1 MFNSTT
7 LPNGLRLIHQEDKST
22 QMVAV
27 NTLYKVGSR
36 NEDPQHT
43 GFAHLFEHLMFGGSV
58 NIPDYDTPLQMA
70 SGENNAYTSADFTN
84 YYITI
89 PADNIE
95 TAFWLESDR
104 MLSLAFSKQ
113 SLEVQRKVVMEE
125 FKQNYLNQ
133 PYGDLGHLLFDLS
146 YKVHPYR
153 WPTIGLQLSHI
164 ADAKMA
170 DVKRF
175 FKKFYR
181 PDNAILAVVG
191 NISWERT
198 LDLVNK
204 WYGDI
209 PKGTVNMEKDKIPN
223 EPKQTRQ
230 RRKTVRRDVPNSIIV
245 MAFHIPSI
253 MHPDFTACDML
264 SDVLANGKSSRM
276 YQHLVVES
284 GMFVSAEAS
293 VIGRVDSG
301 LFVVE
306 AVIAPGAD
314 IDQCEKALWK
324 ELYDM
329 HNQAFDEREITKLK
343 NKFEANHNMQNIN
356 FLNRAQNM
364 AHCEAY
370 GDVNLLNNEVERYCK
385 TDAKK
390 LNEVAKNFIRKSN
403 SNVLRYLAKV
413 Q

>member
-1 MFNSTT
+1 
-7 LPNGLRLIHQEDKST
+7 
-22 QMVAV
+22 
-27 NTLYKVGSR
+27 
-36 NEDPQHT
+36 
-43 GFAHLFEHLMFGGSV
+43 
-58 NIPDYDTPLQMA
+58 
-70 SGENNAYTSADFTN
+70 
-84 YYITI
+84 
-89 PADNIE
+89 
-95 TAFWLESDR
+95 
-104 MLSLAFSKQ
+104 
-113 SLEVQRKVVMEE
+113 
-125 FKQNYLNQ
+125 
-133 PYGDLGHLLFDLS
+133 
-146 YKVHPYR
+146 
-153 WPTIGLQLSHI
+153 
-164 ADAKMA
+164 
-170 DVKRF
+170 
-175 FKKFYR
+175 
-181 PDNAILAVVG
+181 
-191 NISWERT
+191 
-198 LDLVNK
+198 
-204 WYGDI
+204 
-209 PKGTVNMEKDKIPN
+209 
-223 EPKQTRQ
+223 
-230 RRKTVRRDVPNSIIV
+230 
-245 MAFHIPSI
+245 
-253 MHPDFTACDML
+253 
-264 SDVLANGKSSRM
+264 M

-390 LNEVAKNFIRKSN
+390 LNEVAKKFIRKSN